1 MKEKHMFKCILMQI
15 QTDKASPRTCV
26 QRQSHGVLRSTNK
39 QSDVTEQLGKH
50 CTNGIPRRE
59 GGREA
64 GREAGREGEE
74 EKKGSK
80 EAGSKG
86 LIFNSY

>member
-1 MKEKHMFKCILMQI
+1 MQI

-26 QRQSHGVLRSTNK
+26 QRQSHSVLRSTNK

-64 GREAGREGEE
+64 GREGEE

>member
-1 MKEKHMFKCILMQI
+1 MKEKYMFKCILMQI

-59 GGREA
+59 GGREGGRQG
-64 GREAGREGEE
+64 GRE
-74 EKKGSK
+74 KKKRRAARKQAQRG
-80 EAGSKG
+80 
-86 LIFNSY
+86 